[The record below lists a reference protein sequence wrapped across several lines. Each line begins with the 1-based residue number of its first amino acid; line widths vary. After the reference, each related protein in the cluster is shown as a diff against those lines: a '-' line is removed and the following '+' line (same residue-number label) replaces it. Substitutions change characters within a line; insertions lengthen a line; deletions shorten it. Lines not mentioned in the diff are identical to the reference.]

1 MNTDRTFDPARQGDM
16 NATRR
21 INVGPSTVRPAAG
34 SSTIRPA
41 SATIRSSMMGSPTGP
56 GSFQPLDDNAN
67 DQYFLLKGNKYKNL
81 QSLSADTGEAQ
92 VFLVERDGEKFVLK
106 IYYPNFDVNKKVLQ
120 TVYNFN
126 FEMIVKVY
134 DFGKTYVDG
143 KHRYYE
149 LMEYLQGG
157 TMQEYRLNGDMDKF
171 RRIALQGAAALAYCH
186 QSGILH
192 KDIKPG
198 NFFFRDKEHTELVLG
213 DFGISS
219 ILDQDG
225 KAHKTTQARTP
236 IYAAP
241 EMYTDV
247 IDGVVEVTPAAD
259 FYSFGICLMALWL
272 GESPLSS
279 NERVMMRQK
288 SEGRLPHIFELPNR
302 VRLLI
307 QGLTVVN
314 AANRWG
320 YKEVDEW
327 FLGGTPK
334 VDLSSPFLKYKSF
347 IVDPDKNLVADNI
360 HELIPLL
367 LDNEKLAIGY
377 LYNGRISQWL
387 EACGNGKLSTIL
399 KDIVT
404 NRYPV
409 DQRAGLMSAVYNM
422 EPSFAYK
429 DVKGNLVSPCHC

>member
-1 MNTDRTFDPARQGDM
+1 MGGS
-16 NATRR
+16 TRP
-21 INVGPSTVRPAAG
+21 NGF
-34 SSTIRPA
+34 A
-41 SATIRSSMMGSPTGP
+41 S
-56 GSFQPLDDNAN
+56 QDDNVD
-67 DQYFLLKGNKYKNL
+67 DQFFLLKGNKYKNL

-92 VFLVERDGEKFVLK
+92 VFLVERDGEKYVLK

-126 FEMIVKVY
+126 FEMIVKVF

-149 LMEYLQGG
+149 LMEYLKGG

-186 QSGILH
+186 QSNILH

-198 NFFFRDKEHTELVLG
+198 NFFFRDPEHTELVLG

-272 GESPLSS
+272 RTS
-279 NERVMMRQK
+279 V
-288 SEGRLPHIFELPNR
+288 
-302 VRLLI
+302 
-307 QGLTVVN
+307 
-314 AANRWG
+314 
-320 YKEVDEW
+320 
-327 FLGGTPK
+327 
-334 VDLSSPFLKYKSF
+334 
-347 IVDPDKNLVADNI
+347 
-360 HELIPLL
+360 
-367 LDNEKLAIGY
+367 
-377 LYNGRISQWL
+377 
-387 EACGNGKLSTIL
+387 
-399 KDIVT
+399 
-404 NRYPV
+404 
-409 DQRAGLMSAVYNM
+409 
-422 EPSFAYK
+422 
-429 DVKGNLVSPCHC
+429 

>member
-1 MNTDRTFDPARQGDM
+1 MSTDRTFNPNQPDNID
-16 NATRR
+16 ATRR
-21 INVGPSTVRPAAG
+21 VDAG
-34 SSTIRPA
+34 GYDATIRATSSTIRATNRGGTVRANGMVA
-41 SATIRSSMMGSPTGP
+41 SKDENVDEK
-56 GSFQPLDDNAN
+56 F
-67 DQYFLLKGNKYKNL
+67 FLLKGNKYKNI
-81 QSLSADTGEAQ
+81 QSLSEDTGEAQ

-120 TVYNFN
+120 TVYNFD

-186 QSGILH
+186 QSHILH

-241 EMYTDV
+241 EMYSDV
-247 IDGVVEVTPAAD
+247 IDGVVEVMPSVD
-259 FYSFGICLMALWL
+259 FYSFGICLMTLWL

-279 NERVMMRQK
+279 NERTMMRQK
-288 SEGRLPHIFELPNR
+288 RR
-302 VRLLI
+302 
-307 QGLTVVN
+307 
-314 AANRWG
+314 
-320 YKEVDEW
+320 
-327 FLGGTPK
+327 TPA
-334 VDLSSPFLKYKSF
+334 S
-347 IVDPDKNLVADNI
+347 
-360 HELIPLL
+360 
-367 LDNEKLAIGY
+367 
-377 LYNGRISQWL
+377 
-387 EACGNGKLSTIL
+387 
-399 KDIVT
+399 
-404 NRYPV
+404 YP
-409 DQRAGLMSAVYNM
+409 
-422 EPSFAYK
+422 
-429 DVKGNLVSPCHC
+429 